1 MCVSLRVYRI
11 SQRTPTVTSGVGATE
26 IFTLLRAAGYHVFL
40 RGAGM
45 GAAVPWRLVTAAQDA
60 TACPAG
66 LCDFAAH
73 LVGREAECGARASLL
88 VN

>member
-1 MCVSLRVYRI
+1 M
-11 SQRTPTVTSGVGATE
+11 TSGVGATE
-26 IFTLLRAAGYHVFL
+26 IFALLRAAGYQVFL

-45 GAAVPWRLVTAAQDA
+45 GGTVPWRLAAPAQDA

-73 LVGREAECGARASLL
+73 LVGREAECGARVSLF